1 MNDKSDDV
9 LVAKTFVAD
18 IGLLAFGERY
28 MDELL
33 NRARMVSGAL
43 SAAGVPHA
51 VIGGLA
57 IRTFEALAHGGAS
70 LTTRDMDILLRRSDL
85 DRASQAL
92 QPLGFNYRVV
102 NSIPAFVLPGE
113 RFRNAIHILWAG
125 EVVKQSPH
133 PTPDFDETQLRESPE
148 GYLCIDIKRL
158 VFLKLTSFRPKDVA
172 HLQDLAQWRLI
183 TQPIQDSLP
192 ADLKLR
198 LDQVFEQ
205 NRVEGRDQD
214 SDEIQ

>member
-1 MNDKSDDV
+1 M
-9 LVAKTFVAD
+9 
-18 IGLLAFGERY
+18 
-28 MDELL
+28 
-33 NRARMVSGAL
+33 
-43 SAAGVPHA
+43 
-51 VIGGLA
+51 
-57 IRTFEALAHGGAS
+57 
-70 LTTRDMDILLRRSDL
+70 

-113 RFRNAIHILWAG
+113 RFRNAIHILWTS
-125 EVVKQSPH
+125 EIIKQNAH
-133 PTPDFDETQLRESPE
+133 ATPDFDEKELRESSE

-172 HLQDLAQWRLI
+172 HLQDLAQWGLI

-198 LDQVFEQ
+198 LDEVFEQ